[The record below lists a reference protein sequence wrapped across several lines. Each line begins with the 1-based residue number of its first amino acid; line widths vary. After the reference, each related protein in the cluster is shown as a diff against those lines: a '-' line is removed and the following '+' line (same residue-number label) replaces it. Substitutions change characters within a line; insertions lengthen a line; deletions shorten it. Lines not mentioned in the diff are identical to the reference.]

1 MEEKLNENSVRT
13 LRQGDKAA
21 YADLIK
27 THYRS
32 VFALSLGMLCNVQD
46 AEDATQEAI
55 LRGLQNINKLPFDVN
70 IEAWLLQIAKNFCI
84 DILRRKSKI
93 KAIVVEPSDG
103 SKVVSNENHNLQ
115 RALGRLPQELRL
127 PLIMYYFQ
135 QKNAKNIAE
144 KLNISHSGACKRIR
158 DARKMLH
165 EILTER
171 VKNE

>member
-1 MEEKLNENSVRT
+1 LNLVVIR
-13 LRQGDKAA
+13 
-21 YADLIK
+21 I
-27 THYRS
+27 HYVKMLYRN

-55 LRGLQNINKLPFDVN
+55 LRGLQNISKLPLDVN
-70 IEAWLLQIAKNFCI
+70 FEAWLLQIAKNLCI
-84 DILRRKSKI
+84 DFLRRKSKL
-93 KAIVVEPSDG
+93 KVIVAEPSEG
-103 SKVVSNENHNLQ
+103 SKTKSNENHNLQ

-135 QKNAKNIAE
+135 QKNGKNIAE

-171 VKNE
+171 AKNE